1 MTMMCFHGNWDE
13 FYGEVL
19 LLDGR
24 RMTLTS
30 EQGIKVSVHLLFCS
44 LVVVLFLQ
52 ISVPHRSSKAAAIFQ
67 LVFSHLNLI
76 EVQFFGLRFCDDK
89 QHSVRLNKDGEVRCV
104 SRCVFDKAQVYARAC
119 GHTCVQV
126 GEYR

>member
-1 MTMMCFHGNWDE
+1 MMCFRGNWDE
-13 FYGEVL
+13 FYGEAL
-19 LLDGR
+19 LLDSR

-30 EQGIKVSVHLLFCS
+30 EQGIKTS
-44 LVVVLFLQ
+44 L
-52 ISVPHRSSKAAAIFQ
+52 KAAAIFQ
-67 LVFSHLNLI
+67 LVFSHLNLV

-89 QHSVRLNKDGEVRCV
+89 QHSVRLNKDGEVKCV